1 MSKHLIIFIIAG
13 VLSGCNKYQ
22 RECHIQPYYELSSS
36 VKQWFPYSGNKDL
49 IFLDADLREDTLQL
63 KNFFLGDDEVWNG
76 DECAISK
83 GQFLRGNIVDV
94 KSNDTI
100 RTEIGYAER
109 ISIERKSTWI
119 IYYDTRRSVSQPNT
133 FRRFE
138 AAITLN
144 GHVYNNVLAT
154 ECSLTDNCIVTG
166 ITKYYFSKG
175 RGLVGFERGSKVWTL
190 KE

>member
-1 MSKHLIIFIIAG
+1 MNKHLIIVIIAG
-13 VLSGCNKYQ
+13 VLSGCDKY
-22 RECHIQPYYELSSS
+22 RRDCNIKPYYELSPSA
-36 VKQWFPYSGNKDL
+36 KQWFPYSGSKDL
-49 IFLDADLREDTLQL
+49 VFLDTNLREDTLQL

-76 DECAISK
+76 DECASSK
-83 GQFLRGNIVDV
+83 GQFLRGNIVDI

-100 RTEIGYAER
+100 KTEVGYADE
-109 ISIERKSTWI
+109 ISIERKSTWTH
-119 IYYDTRRSVSQPNT
+119 YYDTKRVLSQPNT

-154 ECSLTDNCIVTG
+154 ECSPTDNCAITG
-166 ITKYYFSKG
+166 ITKYYFAKG
-175 RGLVGFERGSKVWTL
+175 KGLVAFERSGIVWTL

>member
-1 MSKHLIIFIIAG
+1 MNKHLIIFIIAG

-22 RECHIQPYYELSSS
+22 RECHIQPYYELSPS

-49 IFLDADLREDTLQL
+49 VFLDVNSKEDTLQL

-76 DECAISK
+76 DECPPSK
-83 GQFLRGNIVDV
+83 GQFLRGNILDI

-100 RTEIGYAER
+100 KTVVGFTER
-109 ISIERKSTWI
+109 IFIERKSTWI
-119 IYYDTRRSVSQPNT
+119 HYYDTKKVVSQPNA
-133 FRRFE
+133 FRRLE
-138 AAITLN
+138 ATITLN

-154 ECSLTDNCIVTG
+154 ECSPTDNCAFTG
-166 ITKYYFSKG
+166 ITKYYFAKG
-175 RGLVGFERGSKVWTL
+175 KGLVAFERSGIVWTL